1 MRDESELNLKRA
13 YWSGVYHALD
23 PQDRQT
29 SREAQ
34 RTWLTAEV
42 WLTAIDWVLGK
53 ATASATIVGLMD
65 TDSKEWD
72 T

>member
-1 MRDESELNLKRA
+1 MRDETEIKLKRA

-23 PQDRQT
+23 PANKQG

-34 RTWLTAEV
+34 KVWLTAEV
-42 WLTAIDWVLGK
+42 WLTAIDWVLGR

-65 TDSKEWD
+65 ADSEEWD